1 MKLSGWGR
9 YPVIDCRMKRLRERE
24 ALPELLGRGGA
35 LIARGNGRSYGDA
48 ALNPDLTLSMLAMD
62 RMQAFDAEN
71 GLLTCESGVLL
82 ADVLD
87 TFLPRGWFP
96 PVAPGTKFVTVGG
109 MAAADVHGKNHHRD
123 GSFGAHVESL
133 TLATADG
140 ETRTCSRA
148 EHADLFRA
156 TIGGMGLTGVI
167 LSVSFRLKPVETA
180 FVLAETVAARDLDE
194 TMAVFEA
201 SRDWP
206 YSVAWIDCLA
216 RGAKLGRS
224 LVTRGAFMARGA
236 LPSQLAREPLRPART
251 SRLTI
256 PVDAP
261 SVLLNRASITLFNA
275 LYYRRGRMRSGARP
289 VHFETFFFPL
299 DRLGAWNRLYGRR
312 GFVQYQ
318 CVLPKTESPA
328 GIGALLERSAAA
340 GQGSFLAVLKLL
352 GPGGEGLLSF
362 PMEGYT
368 LALDFPMGPDTLALL
383 EALDEI
389 THRHGGRIY
398 LAKDARCA
406 PERLAR
412 GYPRRAAF
420 DVVRAEAAGAPPK
433 FTSALS
439 HRLAL

>member
-9 YPVIDCRMKRLRERE
+9 YPVVDCRMKRLRERD
-24 ALPELLGRGGA
+24 ALPGLLGRGGT

-62 RMQAFDAEN
+62 RMQAFNAEN

-96 PVAPGTKFVTVGG
+96 RVAPGTKFVTVGG

-140 ETRTCSRA
+140 EVRTCSRT
-148 EHADLFRA
+148 EHADLFHA
-156 TIGGMGLTGVI
+156 TVGGMGLTGVI

-180 FVLAETVAARDLDE
+180 FVMAETVAARDLDE

-206 YSVAWIDCLA
+206 YSVAWVDCLA

-236 LPSQLAREPLRPART
+236 LPAQLAREPLRPART
-251 SRLTI
+251 SRLAV

-261 SVLLNRASITLFNA
+261 SGLLNRASIGLFNA
-275 LYYRRGRMRSGARP
+275 LHYRRGRTRSGARP
-289 VHFETFFFPL
+289 VHYETFFFPL
-299 DRLGAWNRLYGRR
+299 DRLEAWNRLYGRR

-318 CVLPKTESPA
+318 CVLPKAESPA
-328 GIGALLERSAAA
+328 GIGALLERSATA
-340 GQGSFLAVLKLL
+340 GQGSFLAVLKLF
-352 GPGGEGLLSF
+352 GPGGEALLSF

-368 LALDFPMGPDTLALL
+368 LALDFPMRPGTLALL

-420 DVVRAEAAGAPPK
+420 DAIRAEAAGAPPK
-433 FTSALS
+433 FASTLS
-439 HRLAL
+439 RRLAL

>member
-24 ALPELLGRGGA
+24 ALPGLLGRGGA

-87 TFLPRGWFP
+87 TFVPRGWFP

-140 ETRTCSRA
+140 AIRTCSRT

-156 TIGGMGLTGVI
+156 TVGGMGLTGVI
-167 LSVSFRLKPVETA
+167 LSVSFRLEPVETA
-180 FVLAETVAARDLDE
+180 FVMAETVAARDLDE

-206 YSVAWIDCLA
+206 YSVAWVDCLA

-224 LVTRGAFMARGA
+224 LVTRGAFMTRGA
-236 LPSQLAREPLRPART
+236 LPAQLAREPLRPART
-251 SRLTI
+251 SRLTV

-261 SVLLNRASITLFNA
+261 SVLLNRTTIGLFNA
-275 LYYRRGRMRSGARP
+275 LHYRRGRGRSGARP

-318 CVLPKTESPA
+318 CVLPKAESPA

-368 LALDFPMGPDTLALL
+368 LALDFPMRPGTLALL

-420 DVVRAEAAGAPPK
+420 DAVRAEAAGAPPK
-433 FTSALS
+433 FASTLS
-439 HRLAL
+439 RRLAL

>member
-9 YPVIDCRMKRLRERE
+9 YPVVDCRMKRLRERE
-24 ALPELLGRGGA
+24 ALPGLLGRGGA

-87 TFLPRGWFP
+87 TFLPRGWLP

-109 MAAADVHGKNHHRD
+109 MVAADVHGKNHHRD

-140 ETRTCSRA
+140 EIRTCSRT

-167 LSVSFRLKPVETA
+167 LSVSFRLEPVETA
-180 FVLAETVAARDLDE
+180 FVMAETVAARDLDE

-206 YSVAWIDCLA
+206 YSVAWVDCLA
-216 RGAKLGRS
+216 QGAKLGRS
-224 LVTRGAFMARGA
+224 LVTRGAFMTRGA
-236 LPSQLAREPLRPART
+236 LPAQLAREPLRPART
-251 SRLTI
+251 SRLTV

-261 SVLLNRASITLFNA
+261 SVLLNRASIGLFNA
-275 LYYRRGRMRSGARP
+275 LYYRRGRTRSGARP
-289 VHFETFFFPL
+289 VHYETFFFPL
-299 DRLGAWNRLYGRR
+299 DRLEAWNRLYGRR

-318 CVLPKTESPA
+318 CVLPKAESPA

-340 GQGSFLAVLKLL
+340 GQGSFLAVLKLF
-352 GPGGEGLLSF
+352 GPGGEGMLSF

-368 LALDFPMGPDTLALL
+368 LMLDFPMRPGTLALL

-406 PERLAR
+406 PERLVR

-420 DVVRAEAAGAPPK
+420 DAVRAEAAGAPPK
-433 FTSALS
+433 FASTLS
-439 HRLAL
+439 RRLAL